1 MLDSHAIIET
11 LTSSEMSSSIFTFT
25 TYETVIRRVEMG
37 GHVVCIEAGA
47 EIAKVAVG

>member
-1 MLDSHAIIET
+1 MKS
-11 LTSSEMSSSIFTFT
+11 FT

-37 GHVVCIEAGA
+37 DYVVCMKAEI